1 MNHTT
6 SVENHESTYHLLSR
20 VAVGYAV
27 VAWVVIQISATV
39 VPAYHAP
46 EWILPIFITVIALGF
61 PAAVVL
67 AWAFEL
73 KGGVIEKTPESTGR
87 LSTTNKRRVWL
98 LAAMALIISALVIAG
113 YWICRPW
120 RDASIASERSTTAA
134 LPVIP
139 EKSIAVL
146 PFENLSSDPD
156 IAYFADGIQV
166 EILTRLSKIEDLRVI
181 SRPSTHRYKS
191 APRNLREIAQQLG
204 VSNIL
209 EGRIQKSANQV
220 RITVQLI
227 NAVNDSHL
235 WAESYDRELSDVFQ
249 VESDVAQKIAAA
261 LEAKVVLSETAIGIR
276 R

>member
-1 MNHTT
+1 
-6 SVENHESTYHLLSR
+6 
-20 VAVGYAV
+20 
-27 VAWVVIQISATV
+27 
-39 VPAYHAP
+39 
-46 EWILPIFITVIALGF
+46 
-61 PAAVVL
+61 
-67 AWAFEL
+67 
-73 KGGVIEKTPESTGR
+73 
-87 LSTTNKRRVWL
+87 
-98 LAAMALIISALVIAG
+98 VIAG

-209 EGRIQKSANQV
+209 AGRIQKSANQV